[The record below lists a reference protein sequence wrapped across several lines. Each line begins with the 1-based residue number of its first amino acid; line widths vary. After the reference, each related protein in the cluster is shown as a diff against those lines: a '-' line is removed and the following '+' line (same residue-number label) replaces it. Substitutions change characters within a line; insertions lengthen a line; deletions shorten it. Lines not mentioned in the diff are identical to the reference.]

1 MPHHTRGEQVAVVK
15 ENVVKRKIRDGELV
29 LGTYCDPL
37 NTTLIELYGE
47 VGYDFIVLDTEHGP
61 YYGVAHC
68 AHGVTAAEVAG
79 LVPFIRVSHNHP
91 ILIQKALEIGAYGVW
106 VPHVESEAECQ
117 RAVRAAKYPPVGVR
131 GAGGKAAAEWEF
143 ANDNTMVTV
152 LPLESK
158 TAIENID
165 RTLSVEGVDMIS
177 LSVGDITF
185 ALGYPGQ
192 PMHPEVVKVRDRVW
206 ELCQARGVAAY
217 VLGSFELLD
226 YYYRKGVRVFMSS
239 VNLRRALQAHMKKL
253 RGLLATG

>member
-1 MPHHTRGEQVAVVK
+1 MDIVQ
-15 ENVVKRKIRDGELV
+15 ENVVKQKIRKGELV

-37 NTTLIELYGE
+37 NTALIELYGA
-47 VGYDFIVLDTEHGP
+47 VGYDFVVLDTEHGP

-68 AHGVTAAEVAG
+68 AHGVKTAEVAG
-79 LVPFIRVSHNHP
+79 LIPFIRVSHNHP

-117 RAVRAAKYPPVGVR
+117 RAVRAAKYPPVGGR
-131 GAGGKAAAEWEF
+131 GAGGSAATQWAF

-165 RTLSVEGVDMIS
+165 GTLSVDGLDMIS

-206 ELCQARGVAAY
+206 ELCQEKGVAAY
-217 VLGSFELLD
+217 VLGSLELLG
-226 YYYRKGVRVFMSS
+226 YYRRKGVRVFMSS
-239 VNLRRALQAHMKKL
+239 VNMRRAVQAHVKQL
-253 RGLLATG
+253 RELLTTG

>member
-1 MPHHTRGEQVAVVK
+1 VNVLK
-15 ENVVKRKIRDGELV
+15 ENVVKQKIRDGKVV

-37 NTTLIELYGE
+37 NTALIELYGE
-47 VGYDFIVLDTEHGP
+47 VGYDFVVLDTEHGP

-68 AHGVTAAEVAG
+68 VHGVKTAEVAG
-79 LVPFIRVSHNHP
+79 VIPFIRVSHNHP

-106 VPHVESEAECQ
+106 VPHVETEAECQ
-117 RAVRAAKYPPVGVR
+117 RAVQAAKYPPVGVR
-131 GAGGKAAAEWEF
+131 GAGGKAAKQWKF
-143 ANDNTMVTV
+143 VNDNTMVTV

-158 TAIENID
+158 KAIENID
-165 RTLSVEGVDMIS
+165 RTLSVEGLDMIS

-192 PMHPEVVKVRDRVW
+192 PMHPEVVKVRDQVW
-206 ELCQARGVAAY
+206 ELCQEQGVAAY

-239 VNLRRALQAHMKKL
+239 VNMRRALQEHMKKL
-253 RGLLATG
+253 RRLLTTG

>member
-1 MPHHTRGEQVAVVK
+1 VDAVK
-15 ENVVKRKIRDGELV
+15 ENVVKQKIQGGELV
-29 LGTYCDPL
+29 LGAYCDPL
-37 NTTLIELYGE
+37 NTSLVELYGE
-47 VGYDFIVLDTEHGP
+47 VGYDFVVLDTEHGP

-68 AHGVTAAEVAG
+68 VHGVKTAELAG

-106 VPHVESEAECQ
+106 VPHVETEAECR

-131 GAGGKAAAEWEF
+131 GAGGKAATQWKF

-165 RTLSVEGVDMIS
+165 RTLSVEGLDMIS

-192 PMHPEVVKVRDRVW
+192 PMHPEVVKVRDQVW
-206 ELCQARGVAAY
+206 TLCQENGVAAY

-239 VNLRRALQAHMKKL
+239 VNMRRALQTHVKQL
-253 RGLLATG
+253 RELLATG